1 MMKKS
6 LYWMVLTFAITTTIA
21 IVINASVQFRQNSS
35 SYVLAAPQSKENT
48 TITLIFNQF
57 GNEGMGKSLVDSAA
71 DKLRSSHPDLDIN
84 IKYIETGLDNNN
96 TRYQMLNA
104 LTNGTSVDIITLDQ
118 IWLGEFAQ
126 KGLLTDLTN
135 YTRKWGRQ
143 NDWYQQSWDGGVYND
158 SVYGIWAWTDV
169 RGMWYW
175 KDLLNEAGVDPN
187 SLKTW
192 DGYIESAKKLNAAL
206 EGKGIEGVHL
216 TGASHSPDM
225 SFYPYLW
232 MLGGEI
238 LEWKS
243 GHPTRGSY
251 WFPPYNSTEGVRA
264 LEFIREQVNAGI
276 KPQKNH
282 YWGKEFL
289 DRKFAVMLEAL
300 QHHVHLNTTKQ
311 KQDFEKKVG
320 FLPMFP
326 VPNQGNS
333 SATMMGGWLLSIPKT
348 SKNKGLAWELIT
360 IILEPK
366 ILAPYLAKHGNLPTQ
381 VPIGEGPYSSELS
394 KSIPYYE
401 ELISMIEIGRIR
413 PTIPMYPAIADHI
426 REALD
431 EVFFLSKEPEQAL
444 DDAVQKSA
452 KALGW

>member
-6 LYWMVLTFAITTTIA
+6 LYWMVLTFAITSTIA
-21 IVINASVQFRQNSS
+21 VVINASVQFRQNSSS

-71 DKLRSSHPDLDIN
+71 DKLRSNHPDLDIN

-135 YTRKWGRQ
+135 YTTKWGRQ

-158 SVYGIWAWTDV
+158 TVYGIWAWTDV

-175 KDLLNEAGVDPN
+175 KDLLNEAGVDPD

-206 EGKGIEGVHL
+206 EAKGIEGVHL
-216 TGASHSPDM
+216 TGASHSPDLW
-225 SFYPYLW
+225 YPYLW

-238 LEWKS
+238 VEWKS
-243 GHPTRGSY
+243 QHPTKGSY
-251 WFPPYNSTEGVRA
+251 WFPTYNSTEGVKA
-264 LEFIREQVNAGI
+264 LEFIKEQIDSGI
-276 KPQKNH
+276 KPQKEH
-282 YWGKEFL
+282 FWGEEFV
-289 DRKFAVMLEAL
+289 DRKFAVMIEASSMAFYIPK
-300 QHHVHLNTTKQ
+300 QELNNIQ
-311 KQDFEKKVG
+311 FI
-320 FLPMFP
+320 PMFP
-326 VPNQGNS
+326 VPNNKTQTS
-333 SATMMGGWLLSIPKT
+333 TLMGGWQFNIPV
-348 SKNKGLAWELIT
+348 SSSHKNLAWELIEL
-360 IILEPK
+360 ILQPQVLSPW
-366 ILAPYLAKHGNLPTQ
+366 IAQQGYLPTQ
-381 VPIGEGPYSSELS
+381 TIIGEGPGPYAEELR
-394 KSIPYYE
+394 KSIPFYDDMV
-401 ELISMIEIGRIR
+401 SMIPQGRGR
-413 PTIPMYPAIADHI
+413 PSIPEYPQIAIHVREAI
-426 REALD
+426 NQVYNGTKEPEEALD
-431 EVFFLSKEPEQAL
+431 EA
-444 DDAVQKSA
+444 AAKSA
-452 KALGW
+452 KVLGW

>member
-6 LYWMVLTFAITTTIA
+6 LYWMVLTFVITTTIA
-21 IVINASVQFRQNSS
+21 VVINASVQFRQNSSSSS

-71 DKLRSSHPDLDIN
+71 DKLRSNHPDLDIN

-175 KDLLNEAGVDPN
+175 KDVLNEAGVDPN

-216 TGASHSPDM
+216 IGASHSPDLW
-225 SFYPYLW
+225 YPYLW

-238 LEWKS
+238 VGWKS
-243 GHPTRGSY
+243 QHPTKGSY
-251 WFPPYNSTEGVRA
+251 WFPTYNSTEGVKA
-264 LEFIREQVNAGI
+264 LEFIKEQIDAGI
-276 KPQKNH
+276 KPQK
-282 YWGKEFL
+282 E
-289 DRKFAVMLEAL
+289 
-300 QHHVHLNTTKQ
+300 LNNIQ
-311 KQDFEKKVG
+311 FI
-320 FLPMFP
+320 PMFP
-326 VPNQGNS
+326 LPNNKTQTS
-333 SATMMGGWLLSIPKT
+333 TLMGGWQFNIPVT
-348 SKNKGLAWELIT
+348 SSHKNLAWELIEL
-360 IILEPK
+360 ILQPQVFSPW
-366 ILAPYLAKHGNLPTQ
+366 IAQQGYLPTQ
-381 VPIGEGPYSSELS
+381 TIIGEGPGPYAEELR
-394 KSIPYYE
+394 KSIPFYDDMV
-401 ELISMIEIGRIR
+401 SMI
-413 PTIPMYPAIADHI
+413 H
-426 REALD
+426 
-431 EVFFLSKEPEQAL
+431 
-444 DDAVQKSA
+444 
-452 KALGW
+452 